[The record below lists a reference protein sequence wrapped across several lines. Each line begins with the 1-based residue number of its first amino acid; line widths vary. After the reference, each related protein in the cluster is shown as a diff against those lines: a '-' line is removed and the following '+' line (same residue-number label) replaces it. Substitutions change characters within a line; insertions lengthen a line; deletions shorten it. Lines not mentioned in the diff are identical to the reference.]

1 VTVFGILSQG
11 GLGLP
16 DRDYYLKEDPKTK
29 EIREKYV
36 GHVTKMLELAGEK
49 PDAATA
55 DAKAVMTVETQL
67 AKPSFTRVENRDPQ
81 KTYNKMTLAELE
93 QLGPAFGWKA
103 YFVELG
109 VKQVPDLN
117 VRQPGF
123 FKAFAEMSSTV
134 QVEQWRAYLRW
145 HVINALA
152 DFLSKAFQDE
162 SFAFR
167 GKVLNGIPE
176 QGKKRAAQYQPA
188 QPGDVPG

>member
-1 VTVFGILSQG
+1 MRRTVIFLLGIGLSTVAIVAQS
-11 GLGLP
+11 
-16 DRDYYLKEDPKTK
+16 PK
-29 EIREKYV
+29 
-36 GHVTKMLELAGEK
+36 
-49 PDAATA
+49 AA
-55 DAKAVMTVETQL
+55 VETQL

-117 VRQPGF
+117 VRQPEF

-188 QPGDVPG
+188 QPGDVPGEWPAERPSRIPSGLWL